1 MVRIQKINL
10 LFVLLLFVTTS
21 AHTQELKYRLIEN
34 KTDQLEVYND
44 DNTHFSGDIVIP
56 SEALY
61 NSQMLPVNGIAQNA
75 FNGSD
80 AMISISIPAS
90 VNHIGSNAFSGCTAL
105 TKATFASIAY
115 LCAITFDNEYAN
127 PLRIAKKLYIGE
139 NEIKYLVI
147 PNGVSTIGKYAF
159 AGAKFDKIQLST
171 SITNIGDDAFRECV
185 EGYILEYANFGQL
198 TSIDYGIGA
207 SNPMG
212 RAGTVSISDGVLS
225 DEITINVDVKPYAF
239 KGAKWLKKVTLSEGI
254 TGIGAEAFLNCKNLK
269 NVVIPQSVNDVNNIG
284 LNAFR
289 GSALENVEIK
299 GALVELPGGMFRDC
313 TSLTNVILPKETQV
327 IGERTFQ
334 NCPKLTTL
342 PLPQEGGVG
351 LKTIGKYAFAFCGF
365 ESLEIPNSV
374 VRINE
379 CAFSDC
385 SNLKDLVISPR
396 NETSDNANKLYIY
409 PKAFSWT
416 DNKTSLKL
424 QHVYSYALQAP
435 EVQPYEGNYNAFD
448 GNTGVE
454 LFTQSEGTSDYD
466 LLPWSNT
473 NIFTQKTFR
482 YRDIAYYVDGSKVNY
497 EPSLIEVGKP
507 IPAVADPER
516 GNNWEFAGWQ
526 EEIPTYM
533 PDGEGELQIHGY
545 FTKEYIAGGVKY
557 FLKSYPKEAIITG
570 CSSPVNVSIGASIKP
585 EDDNDNYDI
594 VAIEDE
600 AFKGA
605 ESLTKVDLSG
615 ATNLSSI
622 GNAIFEGCSNLTDV
636 TLPDSRTEILTKI
649 TDKMFY
655 GCAALSTLD
664 LPESVETIG
673 ASAFAGCKL
682 LSTLVLPDN
691 VETIGT
697 SAFNG
702 CEAYNIDHLPTKLET
717 LGESAFYNSGIVKIT
732 LPKSIKTMG
741 NSVFK
746 ECTKLEEVTF
756 EKDMDLTK
764 LPDHTFNKCSNLA
777 KFSLPTNTSIIGN
790 SAFYQCSGLKLL
802 VLDDINLTT
811 IGSSAFHYCTQLASI
826 SLPATTATLQNNAFS
841 YCPNVVM
848 ITIESADPPSVV
860 DNTFS
865 DAVYN
870 KASLCVKDIN
880 KYKSNDTWSKFVK
893 IESIASSPK
902 LIYKLDGEVYCEVEQ
917 KTGTPV
923 EPQAAPNADSN
934 PKGRAFSG
942 WKDEPKIMP
951 NKDSVIV
958 GSLKYLRTYKA
969 EGTTDVLYSD
979 SLFYGYEVRHPD
991 NDLKKDGLSYTII
1004 KPFETMPAKDSIL
1017 YVSYSLTTAPTPSSG
1032 LIFNNA
1038 NQDLI
1043 SKGSSKTGTLKYSLD
1058 KITFVETKPTGK
1070 NAKEYTVYF
1079 RVDGVTEHYN
1089 TEPDSIVGITIA
1101 PKPIEKLT
1109 ITLKENENGYT
1120 YNGYPH
1126 KPEVKSV
1133 STRINNTETEIPKD
1147 EYKVDWGNNINAGT
1161 EAKVYIEDNKDG
1173 NYTIKK
1179 DSTTFVIKP
1188 AKGKLS
1194 DLLKQ
1199 QPTGMDKLSYTGVAQ
1214 DLITVGI
1221 IKEGISGNLKYSLD
1235 KITFDTAIPQGT
1247 DAKDDYTVHY
1257 MMVGDPNY
1265 TASDTLSL
1273 TVAIKAK
1280 EIAISKDDIILEYE
1294 SCTYNGEAK
1303 KPLVTVKTGETA
1315 IPAEEY
1321 TVSYADSINA
1331 GTATVTV
1338 TAKKGRNYKFD
1349 SVNKT
1354 YKIMPK
1360 PGMVSDLIDKY
1371 PQPVGDN
1378 ITYNANPQNLIKAG
1392 TIKKGISGSL
1402 KYSLDKIAFE
1412 TSLPQ
1417 GTDAKEYTVYY
1428 MVDGDP
1434 NYTASDTLSL
1444 KMTIN
1449 PKSTSVKSIT
1459 LTQNSYTYDGTAKE
1473 PTVAS
1478 VTVNYNNLVIGP
1490 KEYKVSYD
1498 NNINATNKD
1507 SKAQVMITDSLGG
1520 NFIIESKSTTF
1531 EIKPAKGKLSD
1542 LLAHQPTGV
1551 KDLSYTGAAQNLITA
1566 GTIDEAKSK
1575 NGKLKYSLDN
1585 KEFATTI
1592 PQGTK
1597 AQDYTVYYK
1606 VEDDPNYTA
1615 SDTLSLNVTINA
1627 KKVSLSA
1634 DNIILEKD
1642 SYTYDGTA
1650 KKPAVT
1656 VKTGETTIPAEE
1668 YTVSY
1673 ADSINAGT
1681 ATVTVT
1687 AKKGS
1692 NYDFA
1697 SVSKTYKITPKFGSL
1712 AELIDKYPQSA
1723 GDNITYSANAQ
1734 NLIKAGTIKK
1744 GISGSLKYSLDKIAF
1759 DTSLPQG
1766 TDAKEYTVYYMVEGD
1781 PNYTASDTLSLK
1793 VTILP
1798 RSTSV
1803 SSISLEKDS
1812 YIYDGTAKKPAV
1824 ASVTVKFNNLVVD
1837 PKEYTVSYQDSVNAG
1852 TATVIITGKEGGN
1865 YSFESAS
1872 KTYEIKPAKG
1882 KLSDLLTQKP
1892 TGIDKLSYTGA
1903 AQNLIAAGT
1912 IDEAKSKNGKLKY
1925 SLDNKVFDTTI
1936 PQGTKAQDY
1945 TVYYKVEDDPNYTA
1959 SDTLSL
1965 TVTINAKKVS
1975 LSADNITLEKDSYTY
1990 DGTAKK
1996 PGVTVKTGETTIP
2009 AEEYTVSYADSINA
2023 GTATVTVTA
2032 KKGSN
2037 YMFDSVNKTYKITP
2051 AASSLTNLPTAKT
2064 NIVYNGTAQ
2073 ELINKDGKTSTGTL
2087 EYSLSQDKVSF
2098 KETIPTGTNA
2108 GSYTVYYRVKGDAN
2122 HSDSEIGSV
2131 KATIAPK
2138 EINSFSLSQS
2148 SYTYAGSEIKPDVI
2162 VEFNKQ
2168 AISKNEYTVSYS
2180 DNKNVGTATVTVTDN
2195 EGGNFTVSGSKTF
2208 TIAKAPLT
2216 ISADSYDIFEG
2227 DKIPVFTIK
2236 YDGFVNNETEAVLTA
2251 KPIVSCN
2258 ATATSKAGDYTISV
2272 GGSKAANYNIT
2283 HKSGKLTII
2292 AMKFVSGGESSK
2304 DEDDAATYQITSTG
2318 KDVGTTPTVA
2328 IVDDKDVG
2336 GAFAIP
2342 EAVTYH
2348 NTNYKV
2354 TEINESAF
2362 ENNKYLTEVSIPSSI
2377 TNIGDK
2383 AFKGCS
2389 NLKSIT
2395 VYITTPIS
2403 LAVAGTRG
2411 SDGAS
2416 VFEGV
2421 DKTTCVLYVPDGSVE
2436 LYKAAPVWCEFK
2448 HIVPISTLTG
2458 INGVNVT
2465 EGEPFDIYNLQ
2476 GRKVK
2481 SKAYDLKGLP
2491 RGIYIINGKKVAV
2504 K

>member
-10 LFVLLLFVTTS
+10 LFVLLLFVSTS
-21 AHTQELKYRLIEN
+21 AHTEELKYRLIEN

-44 DNTHFSGDIVIP
+44 DNTHFSGDIEIP
-56 SEALY
+56 SEALF
-61 NSQMLPVNGIAQNA
+61 NGQMLPVNGIAQNA

-105 TKATFASIAY
+105 TKATFASIAC

-254 TGIGAEAFLNCKNLK
+254 TSIGAEAFLNCKNLK

-385 SNLKDLVISPR
+385 SNLKDIVISPR

-416 DNKTSLKL
+416 DDKTSLKL

-435 EVQPYEGNYNAFD
+435 EVQPYEGNCNAFD

-466 LLPWSNT
+466 RLPWSNT

-516 GNNWEFAGWQ
+516 DNNWEFAGWQ

-557 FLKSYPKEAIITG
+557 FLRSDTKEAKITG
-570 CSSPVNVSIGASIKP
+570 CSNPVNVTIESSIKP
-585 EDDNDNYDI
+585 EGDNDNYDI

-605 ESLTKVDLSG
+605 ESLTKVDLSE
-615 ATNLSSI
+615 AAYLNSI

-636 TLPDSRTEILTKI
+636 TLPKAEYENLTKI
-649 TDKMFY
+649 SDKMFY
-655 GCAALSTLD
+655 GCEKLSTLE
-664 LPESVETIG
+664 LPDNVETIG

-691 VETIGT
+691 VETIGA

-741 NSVFK
+741 NSVFR

-848 ITIESADPPSVV
+848 ITIDSADPPSVV
-860 DNTFS
+860 ENTFS

-923 EPQAAPNADSN
+923 EPQAEPNSDSN
-934 PKGRAFSG
+934 PDERDFSG
-942 WKDEPKIMP
+942 WKGEPKIMP
-951 NKDSVIV
+951 NKDTVIV
-958 GSLKYLRTYKA
+958 GSLKYQLTYLA
-969 EGTTDVLYSD
+969 EGTKDELCSVSFFSGD
-979 SLFYGYEVRHPD
+979 EISHPD
-991 NDLKKDGLSYTII
+991 NLKKEGLTDSII
-1004 KPFETMPAKDSIL
+1004 NSFETMPAKDDTL
-1017 YVSYSLTTAPTPSSG
+1017 YVNYRLTQKPTPSSG
-1032 LIFNNA
+1032 LTFNNTEQPLVK
-1038 NQDLI
+1038 N
-1043 SKGSSKTGTLKYSLD
+1043 GSSPTGILKYSLE
-1058 KITFVETKPTGK
+1058 KNSNNYVEAKPTGK
-1070 NAKEYTVYF
+1070 DAKTYKVYY
-1079 RVDGVTEHYN
+1079 RVFGVTTNYN
-1089 TEPDSIVGITIA
+1089 TTPDSLEVAIA
-1101 PKPIEKLT
+1101 PRTVNKLT
-1109 ITLKENENGYT
+1109 IKLKETENGYT
-1120 YNGYPH
+1120 YDGKEK
-1126 KPEVKSV
+1126 KPEVESV
-1133 STRINNTETEIPKD
+1133 STKIYSTETQILKN
-1147 EYKVDWGNNINAGT
+1147 EYKVSYGNNINATTKESKAQVIIKDSIGGN
-1161 EAKVYIEDNKDG
+1161 YIIEDA
-1173 NYTIKK
+1173 
-1179 DSTTFVIKP
+1179 STTFEIKQ
-1188 AKGKLS
+1188 AKGKLA
-1194 DLLKQ
+1194 DLLTKTGK
-1199 QPTGMDKLSYTGVAQ
+1199 PTAEDNLSYTGEAKK
-1214 DLITVGI
+1214 LIKAGT
-1221 IKEGISGNLKYSLD
+1221 IKEGISGSLKYSLD
-1235 KITFDTAIPQGT
+1235 NKTFDTAIPQGT
-1247 DAKDDYTVHY
+1247 DAKEYTVY
-1257 MMVGDPNY
+1257 YKVEDDPNY
-1265 TASDTLSL
+1265 TPSDTASL
-1273 TVAIKAK
+1273 KVTIKAK
-1280 EIAISKDDIILEYE
+1280 EIALSAESITLEKDSY
-1294 SCTYNGEAK
+1294 TYDGTAK
-1303 KPLVTVKTGETA
+1303 KPGVTVKTGETI

-1321 TVSYADSINA
+1321 AVSYTDSINA
-1331 GTATVTV
+1331 GTATVTI
-1338 TAKKGRNYKFD
+1338 TDKEDGNYKFD
-1349 SVNKT
+1349 SASKT
-1354 YKIMPK
+1354 YKITPK
-1360 PGMVSDLIDKY
+1360 AGKLEELLTENGH
-1371 PQPVGDN
+1371 PQPAGDN
-1378 ITYNANPQNLIKAG
+1378 IRYNTELQNLIKKG
-1392 TIKKGISGSL
+1392 TVKKGFTGSL
-1402 KYSLDKIAFE
+1402 KYSLDKIAFDE
-1412 TSLPQ
+1412 AIPQ
-1417 GTDAKEYTVYY
+1417 GKDAKDYTVYY

-1434 NYTASDTLSL
+1434 NYTASDTLSVPV
-1444 KMTIN
+1444 TIY
-1449 PKSTSVKSIT
+1449 PRSTSISTIS
-1459 LTQNSYTYDGTAKE
+1459 LSQNSYTYDGQAKE
-1473 PTVAS
+1473 PAVTS
-1478 VTVNYNNLVIGP
+1478 VTVKFNNFVIDS
-1490 KEYKVSYD
+1490 KEYEVSYT
-1498 NNINATNKD
+1498 NNVNATNKD
-1507 SKAQVMITDSLGG
+1507 SKAYVVINDKDGG
-1520 NFIIESKSTTF
+1520 NYTFKKDSIKF
-1531 EIKPAKGKLSD
+1531 EIAPAKGELKK
-1542 LLAHQPTGV
+1542 LLAQDPVGI
-1551 KDLSYTGAAQNLITA
+1551 KDLSYTGAAQKLITA
-1566 GTIDEAKSK
+1566 GTIDETKSK

-1634 DNIILEKD
+1634 DNITLEKD

-1650 KKPAVT
+1650 KKPVVT
-1656 VKTGETTIPAEE
+1656 VKAGETTIPAEE

-1697 SVSKTYKITPKFGSL
+1697 SVSKTYKI
-1712 AELIDKYPQSA
+1712 
-1723 GDNITYSANAQ
+1723 
-1734 NLIKAGTIKK
+1734 
-1744 GISGSLKYSLDKIAF
+1744 
-1759 DTSLPQG
+1759 
-1766 TDAKEYTVYYMVEGD
+1766 M
-1781 PNYTASDTLSLK
+1781 
-1793 VTILP
+1793 
-1798 RSTSV
+1798 
-1803 SSISLEKDS
+1803 
-1812 YIYDGTAKKPAV
+1812 
-1824 ASVTVKFNNLVVD
+1824 
-1837 PKEYTVSYQDSVNAG
+1837 
-1852 TATVIITGKEGGN
+1852 
-1865 YSFESAS
+1865 
-1872 KTYEIKPAKG
+1872 
-1882 KLSDLLTQKP
+1882 
-1892 TGIDKLSYTGA
+1892 
-1903 AQNLIAAGT
+1903 
-1912 IDEAKSKNGKLKY
+1912 
-1925 SLDNKVFDTTI
+1925 
-1936 PQGTKAQDY
+1936 
-1945 TVYYKVEDDPNYTA
+1945 
-1959 SDTLSL
+1959 
-1965 TVTINAKKVS
+1965 
-1975 LSADNITLEKDSYTY
+1975 
-1990 DGTAKK
+1990 
-1996 PGVTVKTGETTIP
+1996 
-2009 AEEYTVSYADSINA
+2009 
-2023 GTATVTVTA
+2023 
-2032 KKGSN
+2032 
-2037 YMFDSVNKTYKITP
+2037 P
-2051 AASSLTNLPTAKT
+2051 AASSLTNTPTAKT

-2087 EYSLSQDKVSF
+2087 EYSLSQDKASF
-2098 KETIPTGTNA
+2098 KTTIPTGTNA

-2131 KATIAPK
+2131 KATIAAK
-2138 EINSFSLSQS
+2138 EITSFSLSQS
-2148 SYTYAGSEIKPDVI
+2148 SYTYAGCEIKPDVI

-2168 AISKNEYTVSYS
+2168 AVSKDEYTVSYS
-2180 DNKNVGTATVTVTDN
+2180 NNKNVGTATVTVTDK

-2216 ISADSYDIFEG
+2216 ISADSYEIFEG
-2227 DKIPVFTIK
+2227 EKIPEFTIK
-2236 YDGFVNNETEAVLTA
+2236 YNGFVNNETEAVLTA

-2258 ATATSKAGDYTISV
+2258 ATATSKPGDYTISV
-2272 GGSKAANYNIT
+2272 GGSKATNYDIT

-2336 GAFAIP
+2336 GSFAIP

-2377 TNIGDK
+2377 TSIGDK

-2403 LAVAGTRG
+2403 LAVATTRG
-2411 SDGAS
+2411 DETSSDGSS

-2421 DKTTCVLYVPDGSVE
+2421 DKLTCVLYVPDGSVD
-2436 LYKAAPVWCEFK
+2436 LYKEAPVWSDFK

-2458 INGVNVT
+2458 ISVVNVT
-2465 EGEPFDIYNLQ
+2465 EGEPFDVYNLQ

-2481 SKAYDLKGLP
+2481 SRATDLRGLP